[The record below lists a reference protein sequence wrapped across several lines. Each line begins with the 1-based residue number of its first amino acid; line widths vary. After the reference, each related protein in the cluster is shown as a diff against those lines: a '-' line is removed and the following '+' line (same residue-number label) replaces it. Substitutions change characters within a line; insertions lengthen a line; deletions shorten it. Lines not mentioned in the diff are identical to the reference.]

1 MGVDKLNFSILES
14 GFLPNKISTLLSNEF
29 DDVEYIAKNLPKI
42 LANNQ
47 IESEVLNLET
57 EKNISNLSIDE
68 LERAML
74 LYSYIGHGYIWGG
87 TSIEK
92 VIPKNIS
99 KTWYKISQKLDR
111 PPILSYASY
120 ALNNWKLQDV
130 NKPFDLENIRIL
142 QNFLGGMDEDWFI
155 MIHIAIEHEAKE
167 ILNNLKIYYLDKN
180 EDQSYLENALV
191 SIKKINQ
198 IMNRMPEK
206 CDPFIYYNRVRPY
219 IFGWK
224 NNPATPN
231 GVIYEDVQEYGGNP
245 QLFRGETGAQSSIVP
260 SLDAL
265 LGVTHSNDPL
275 KEYLD
280 EMRLYMPKEHRNLLN
295 DLDQWS
301 ENNRSN
307 SITEDSSVVLSDEII
322 KEVHAFRNKHLEYAR
337 IYIHEQSLSNQ
348 NNSNVVGT
356 GGTPFMKYLDK
367 HLQETVSSND

>member
-1 MGVDKLNFSILES
+1 MDRLNFSILEI

-29 DDVEYIAKNLPKI
+29 DDVEHIAKNLPKI

-47 IESEVLNLET
+47 IEDEVLNLET
-57 EKNISNLSIDE
+57 EKDISNLSIDE

-167 ILNNLKIYYLDKN
+167 ILNNLKTYYLDKN
-180 EDQSYLENALV
+180 EDQSYLESALV

-231 GVIYEDVQEYGGNP
+231 GVIYEGVEEYGGNP

-260 SLDAL
+260 ALDAL

-301 ENNRSN
+301 ENNRSK
-307 SITEDSSVVLSDEII
+307 SIREDSSVLLSDEII
-322 KEVHAFRNKHLEYAR
+322 KEVHTFRNKHLEYAR

-367 HLQETVSSND
+367 HLQETVPSND

>member
-14 GFLPNKISTLLSNEF
+14 GFLPNKISTLLLNEF

-47 IESEVLNLET
+47 IEYEVLNLET
-57 EKNISNLSIDE
+57 EKDISNLSIDE

-167 ILNNLKIYYLDKN
+167 ILNNLKTYYLDKS

-231 GVIYEDVQEYGGNP
+231 GVIYEGVEEYGGNP

-260 SLDAL
+260 ALDAL

-307 SITEDSSVVLSDEII
+307 STTEDSSVVLSDEII

-367 HLQETVSSND
+367 HLQETVPSND

>member
-1 MGVDKLNFSILES
+1 MDRLNFSILEI

-29 DDVEYIAKNLPKI
+29 DDVEHIAKNLPKI

-142 QNFLGGMDEDWFI
+142 QNFLGGIDEDWFI

-167 ILNNLKIYYLDKN
+167 ILNNLKTYYLDQN

-231 GVIYEDVQEYGGNP
+231 GVIYEDVEEYGGNP

-260 SLDAL
+260 ALDAL

-301 ENNRSN
+301 ENNRSK
-307 SITEDSSVVLSDEII
+307 STTEDSSVVLSDEII

-367 HLQETVSSND
+367 HLQETVPSND

>member
-1 MGVDKLNFSILES
+1 MDRLNFSILES

-29 DDVEYIAKNLPKI
+29 DDVEHIAKNLPKI

-47 IESEVLNLET
+47 IEYEVLNLET
-57 EKNISNLSIDE
+57 EKDISNLSIDE

-142 QNFLGGMDEDWFI
+142 QNFLGGIDEDWFI

-167 ILNNLKIYYLDKN
+167 ILNNLKTYYLDKN

-231 GVIYEDVQEYGGNP
+231 GVIYEGVEEYGGTP

-260 SLDAL
+260 ALDAL

-367 HLQETVSSND
+367 HLQETVPSND

>member
-1 MGVDKLNFSILES
+1 MDRLNFSILEI

-29 DDVEYIAKNLPKI
+29 DDVEHIAKNLPKI

-47 IESEVLNLET
+47 IEYEVLNLET

-142 QNFLGGMDEDWFI
+142 QNFLGGIDEDWFI

-167 ILNNLKIYYLDKN
+167 ILNNLKTYYLDKN

-231 GVIYEDVQEYGGNP
+231 GVIYEGVEEYGGTP

-260 SLDAL
+260 ALDAL

-367 HLQETVSSND
+367 HLQETVPSND

>member
-1 MGVDKLNFSILES
+1 MGVDILNFSILES
-14 GFLPNKISTLLSNEF
+14 GFLPNKISTLLPNEF
-29 DDVEYIAKNLPKI
+29 DDVEHIGKNLPKI

-47 IESEVLNLET
+47 IEYEVLNLET
-57 EKNISNLSIDE
+57 EKDISNLSIDE

-167 ILNNLKIYYLDKN
+167 ILNNLKTYYLDKN

-231 GVIYEDVQEYGGNP
+231 GVIYEGVEEYGGNP

-260 SLDAL
+260 ALDAL

-301 ENNRSN
+301 ENNRSK
-307 SITEDSSVVLSDEII
+307 SIREDSSVLLSDEII
-322 KEVHAFRNKHLEYAR
+322 KEVHTFRNKHLEYAR

-367 HLQETVSSND
+367 HLQETVPSND

>member
-1 MGVDKLNFSILES
+1 MDRLNFSILEI

-29 DDVEYIAKNLPKI
+29 DDVEHIAKNLPKI

-47 IESEVLNLET
+47 IKDEVLNLET
-57 EKNISNLSIDE
+57 EKDISNLSIDE

-167 ILNNLKIYYLDKN
+167 ILNNLKTYYLDKN

-231 GVIYEDVQEYGGNP
+231 GVIYEDVEEYGGNP

-260 SLDAL
+260 ALDAL

-307 SITEDSSVVLSDEII
+307 STTEDSSVVLSDEII

-367 HLQETVSSND
+367 HLQETVPSND

>member
-29 DDVEYIAKNLPKI
+29 DDVEHIAKNLPKI

-47 IESEVLNLET
+47 IEYEVLNLET
-57 EKNISNLSIDE
+57 EKDISNLSIDE

-167 ILNNLKIYYLDKN
+167 ILNNLKTYYLDKN

-231 GVIYEDVQEYGGNP
+231 GVIYEGVEEYGGKP

-260 SLDAL
+260 ALDAL

-367 HLQETVSSND
+367 HLQETVPSND

>member
-167 ILNNLKIYYLDKN
+167 ILNNLKTYYLDKN

-231 GVIYEDVQEYGGNP
+231 GVIYEGVEEYGGTP

-260 SLDAL
+260 ALDAL

-367 HLQETVSSND
+367 HLQETVPSND

>member
-29 DDVEYIAKNLPKI
+29 DDVEHIAKNLPKI

-47 IESEVLNLET
+47 IEDEVLNLET
-57 EKNISNLSIDE
+57 EKDISNLSIDE

-167 ILNNLKIYYLDKN
+167 ILNNLKTYYLDKN

-231 GVIYEDVQEYGGNP
+231 GVIYEGVEEYGGTP

-260 SLDAL
+260 ALDAL

-367 HLQETVSSND
+367 HLQETVPSND

>member
-1 MGVDKLNFSILES
+1 MDRLNFSILES

-29 DDVEYIAKNLPKI
+29 DDVEHIAKNLPKI

-47 IESEVLNLET
+47 IEYEVLNLET

-167 ILNNLKIYYLDKN
+167 ILNNLKTYYLDKN

-231 GVIYEDVQEYGGNP
+231 GVIYEGVEEYGGTP

-260 SLDAL
+260 ALDAL

-301 ENNRSN
+301 ENNRDK
-307 SITEDSSVVLSDEII
+307 SIREDSSVVLSDEII

-367 HLQETVSSND
+367 HLQETVPSND

>member
-1 MGVDKLNFSILES
+1 MDRLNFSILEI

-29 DDVEYIAKNLPKI
+29 DDVEHIAKNLPKI

-47 IESEVLNLET
+47 IEDEVLNLET
-57 EKNISNLSIDE
+57 EKDISNLSIDE

-92 VIPKNIS
+92 VIPKNLS

-167 ILNNLKIYYLDKN
+167 ILNNLKTYYLDKN

-231 GVIYEDVQEYGGNP
+231 GVIYEGVDEYGGNP

-260 SLDAL
+260 ALDAL

-301 ENNRSN
+301 ENNRSK
-307 SITEDSSVVLSDEII
+307 SIREDSSVLLSDEII
-322 KEVHAFRNKHLEYAR
+322 KEVHTFRNKHLEYAR

-367 HLQETVSSND
+367 HLQETVPSND

>member
-29 DDVEYIAKNLPKI
+29 DDVEHIAKNLPKI

-47 IESEVLNLET
+47 IEDEVLNLET
-57 EKNISNLSIDE
+57 EKDISNLSIDE

-167 ILNNLKIYYLDKN
+167 ILNNLKTYYLDQN

-231 GVIYEDVQEYGGNP
+231 GVIYEDVEEYGGNP

-260 SLDAL
+260 ALDAL

-307 SITEDSSVVLSDEII
+307 STTEDSSVVLSDEII

-367 HLQETVSSND
+367 HLQETVPSND

>member
-29 DDVEYIAKNLPKI
+29 DDVEHIAKNLPKI

-47 IESEVLNLET
+47 IKDEVLNLET
-57 EKNISNLSIDE
+57 EKDISNLSIDE

-142 QNFLGGMDEDWFI
+142 QNFLGGIDEDWFI

-167 ILNNLKIYYLDKN
+167 ILNNLKTYYLDKN

-231 GVIYEDVQEYGGNP
+231 GVIYEGVEEYGGTP

-260 SLDAL
+260 ALDAL

-307 SITEDSSVVLSDEII
+307 STTEDSSVVLSDEII

-367 HLQETVSSND
+367 HLQETVPSND

>member
-29 DDVEYIAKNLPKI
+29 DDVEHIAKNLPKI

-47 IESEVLNLET
+47 IEDEVLNLET
-57 EKNISNLSIDE
+57 EKDISNLSIDE

-167 ILNNLKIYYLDKN
+167 ILNSLKTYYLDKN
-180 EDQSYLENALV
+180 KDQSYLENALV

-231 GVIYEDVQEYGGNP
+231 GVIYEGVEEYGGNP

-260 SLDAL
+260 ALDAL

-367 HLQETVSSND
+367 HLQETVPSND

>member
-1 MGVDKLNFSILES
+1 MDKLNFSILES
-14 GFLPNKISTLLSNEF
+14 GFLPNKISSLLSNEF
-29 DDVEYIAKNLPKI
+29 DDVEHIAKNLPKI

-47 IESEVLNLET
+47 IEDEVLNLET
-57 EKNISNLSIDE
+57 EKDISNLSIDE

-167 ILNNLKIYYLDKN
+167 ILNNLKTYYLDKN

-231 GVIYEDVQEYGGNP
+231 GVIYEGVEEYGGNP

-260 SLDAL
+260 ALDAL

-301 ENNRSN
+301 ENNRSK
-307 SITEDSSVVLSDEII
+307 SIREDSSVLLSDEII
-322 KEVHAFRNKHLEYAR
+322 KEVHTFRNKHLEYAR

-367 HLQETVSSND
+367 HLQETVPSND

>member
-1 MGVDKLNFSILES
+1 MDRLNFSILES

-29 DDVEYIAKNLPKI
+29 DDVEHIAKNLPKI

-47 IESEVLNLET
+47 IEYEVLNLEA

-167 ILNNLKIYYLDKN
+167 ILNNLKTYYLDKN

-191 SIKKINQ
+191 SIKKFNQ

-231 GVIYEDVQEYGGNP
+231 GVIYEGVEEYGGTP

-260 SLDAL
+260 ALDAL

-367 HLQETVSSND
+367 HLQETVPSND

>member
-57 EKNISNLSIDE
+57 EKNISNFSVDE

-167 ILNNLKIYYLDKN
+167 ILNNLKTYYLDKN

-231 GVIYEDVQEYGGNP
+231 GVIYEGVEEYGGTP

-260 SLDAL
+260 ALDAL

-301 ENNRSN
+301 DNNRRN
-307 SITEDSSVVLSDEII
+307 SVREDSSVVLSDKII

-367 HLQETVSSND
+367 HLQETVPSND

>member
-1 MGVDKLNFSILES
+1 MDRLNFSILEI

-29 DDVEYIAKNLPKI
+29 DDVEHIAKNLPKI

-47 IESEVLNLET
+47 IEDEVLNLET
-57 EKNISNLSIDE
+57 EKDISNLSIDE

-167 ILNNLKIYYLDKN
+167 ILNNLKTYYLDKN

-231 GVIYEDVQEYGGNP
+231 GVIYEGVDEYGGNP

-260 SLDAL
+260 ALDAL

-301 ENNRSN
+301 ENNRSK
-307 SITEDSSVVLSDEII
+307 SIREDSSVLLSDEII
-322 KEVHAFRNKHLEYAR
+322 KEVHTFRNKHLEYAR

-367 HLQETVSSND
+367 HLQETVPSND

>member
-1 MGVDKLNFSILES
+1 MDRLNFSILES
-14 GFLPNKISTLLSNEF
+14 GFLPYKISTLLSNEF

-47 IESEVLNLET
+47 IEYEVLNLET

-87 TSIEK
+87 TSTEK

-167 ILNNLKIYYLDKN
+167 ILNNLKTYYLDKN

-231 GVIYEDVQEYGGNP
+231 GVIYEGVEEYGGTP

-260 SLDAL
+260 ALDAL

-301 ENNRSN
+301 ENNRSK
-307 SITEDSSVVLSDEII
+307 SIREDSSVLLSDEII

-367 HLQETVSSND
+367 HLQETVPSND

>member
-1 MGVDKLNFSILES
+1 MDRLNFSILES

-29 DDVEYIAKNLPKI
+29 DDVEHIAKNLPKI

-47 IESEVLNLET
+47 IEDEVLNLET
-57 EKNISNLSIDE
+57 EKDISNLSIDE

-167 ILNNLKIYYLDKN
+167 ILNNLKTYYLDKN

-231 GVIYEDVQEYGGNP
+231 GVIYEGVEEYGGTP

-260 SLDAL
+260 ALDAL

-307 SITEDSSVVLSDEII
+307 STTEDSSVVLSDEII

-367 HLQETVSSND
+367 HLQETVPSND

>member
-1 MGVDKLNFSILES
+1 MDRLNFSILES

-29 DDVEYIAKNLPKI
+29 DDVEHIAKNLPKI

-47 IESEVLNLET
+47 IKDEVLNLET

-167 ILNNLKIYYLDKN
+167 ILNNLKTYYLDQN

-231 GVIYEDVQEYGGNP
+231 GVIYEGVEEYGGTP

-260 SLDAL
+260 ALDAL

-301 ENNRSN
+301 ENNRDK
-307 SITEDSSVVLSDEII
+307 SIREDSSVVLSDEII

-367 HLQETVSSND
+367 HLQETVPSND

>member
-29 DDVEYIAKNLPKI
+29 DDVEHIAKNLPKI

-47 IESEVLNLET
+47 IEYEVLNLET

-167 ILNNLKIYYLDKN
+167 ILNNLKTYYLDKN

-231 GVIYEDVQEYGGNP
+231 GVIYEGVEEYGGNP

-260 SLDAL
+260 ALDAL

-307 SITEDSSVVLSDEII
+307 SIRKNNSVVLSDEII

-356 GGTPFMKYLDK
+356 GGTPFIKYLDK
-367 HLQETVSSND
+367 HLQETVPSND

>member
-57 EKNISNLSIDE
+57 EKDISNLSIDE

-167 ILNNLKIYYLDKN
+167 ILNNLKTYYLDKN

-231 GVIYEDVQEYGGNP
+231 GVIYEGVEEYGGTP

-260 SLDAL
+260 ALDAL

-307 SITEDSSVVLSDEII
+307 STTEDSSVVLSDEII
-322 KEVHAFRNKHLEYAR
+322 NEVHAFRNKHLEYAR

-367 HLQETVSSND
+367 HLQETVPSND

>member
-1 MGVDKLNFSILES
+1 MDRLNFSILES

-29 DDVEYIAKNLPKI
+29 DDVEHIAKNLPKI

-47 IESEVLNLET
+47 IEDEVLNLET
-57 EKNISNLSIDE
+57 EKDISNLSIDE

-155 MIHIAIEHEAKE
+155 MIHIAIEHEAKK
-167 ILNNLKIYYLDKN
+167 ILNNLKTYYLDKN

-231 GVIYEDVQEYGGNP
+231 GVIYEGVEEYGGNP

-260 SLDAL
+260 ALDAL

-301 ENNRSN
+301 ENNRSK
-307 SITEDSSVVLSDEII
+307 SIREDSSVLLSDEII
-322 KEVHAFRNKHLEYAR
+322 KEVHTFRNKHLEYAR

-367 HLQETVSSND
+367 HLQETVPSND

>member
-1 MGVDKLNFSILES
+1 MVKLNFSILES

-29 DDVEYIAKNLPKI
+29 DDVEHIAKNLPKI

-47 IESEVLNLET
+47 IKDEVLNLET
-57 EKNISNLSIDE
+57 EKDISNLSIDE

-167 ILNNLKIYYLDKN
+167 ILNNLKTYYLDQN

-231 GVIYEDVQEYGGNP
+231 GVIYEGVEEYGGTP

-260 SLDAL
+260 ALDAL

-301 ENNRSN
+301 ENNRDK
-307 SITEDSSVVLSDEII
+307 SIREDSSVVLSDEII

-348 NNSNVVGT
+348 SNSNVVGT

-367 HLQETVSSND
+367 HLQETVPSND

>member
-1 MGVDKLNFSILES
+1 MDRLNFSILEI

-29 DDVEYIAKNLPKI
+29 DDVEHIAKNLPKI

-47 IESEVLNLET
+47 IEDEVLNLET
-57 EKNISNLSIDE
+57 EKDISNLSIDE

-155 MIHIAIEHEAKE
+155 MIHIAIEQEAKE
-167 ILNNLKIYYLDKN
+167 ILNNLKTYYLDKN

-224 NNPATPN
+224 NTPATPN
-231 GVIYEDVQEYGGNP
+231 GVIYEGVEEYGGNP

-260 SLDAL
+260 ALDAL

-301 ENNRSN
+301 ENNRSK
-307 SITEDSSVVLSDEII
+307 SIREDSSVLLSDEII
-322 KEVHAFRNKHLEYAR
+322 KEVHTFRNKHLEYAR

-367 HLQETVSSND
+367 HLQETVPSND

>member
-1 MGVDKLNFSILES
+1 MDRLNFSILEI

-29 DDVEYIAKNLPKI
+29 DDVEHIAKNLPKI

-47 IESEVLNLET
+47 IEDEVLNLET
-57 EKNISNLSIDE
+57 EKDISNLSIDE

-167 ILNNLKIYYLDKN
+167 ILNNLKTYYLDKN
-180 EDQSYLENALV
+180 KDQSYLENALV

-231 GVIYEDVQEYGGNP
+231 GVIYEGVEEYGGNP

-260 SLDAL
+260 ALDAL

-367 HLQETVSSND
+367 HLQETVPSND

>member
-1 MGVDKLNFSILES
+1 MGVDKLDFSILES

-29 DDVEYIAKNLPKI
+29 DDVEHIAKNLPKI

-47 IESEVLNLET
+47 IEYEVLNLET

-167 ILNNLKIYYLDKN
+167 ILNNLKTYYLDKN

-231 GVIYEDVQEYGGNP
+231 GVIYEGVEEYAGKP

-260 SLDAL
+260 ALDVL
-265 LGVTHSNDPL
+265 LGVAHSNDPL

-301 ENNRSN
+301 EKNRSN
-307 SITEDSSVVLSDEII
+307 FIKEDSSVVLSDEII

-367 HLQETVSSND
+367 HLQETVPSND

>member
-29 DDVEYIAKNLPKI
+29 DDVEHIAKNLPKI

-47 IESEVLNLET
+47 IEYEVLNLET
-57 EKNISNLSIDE
+57 EKDISNLSIDE

-167 ILNNLKIYYLDKN
+167 ILNNLKTYYLDKS

-231 GVIYEDVQEYGGNP
+231 GVIYEGVEEYGGNP

-260 SLDAL
+260 ALDAL

-307 SITEDSSVVLSDEII
+307 STTEDSSVVLSDEII
-322 KEVHAFRNKHLEYAR
+322 NEVHAFRNKHLEYAR

-367 HLQETVSSND
+367 HLQETVPSND

>member
-167 ILNNLKIYYLDKN
+167 ILNNLKTYYLDKN

-231 GVIYEDVQEYGGNP
+231 GVIYEGVEEYGGTP

-260 SLDAL
+260 ALDAL

-301 ENNRSN
+301 ENNRSK
-307 SITEDSSVVLSDEII
+307 SIREDSSVVLSDEII

-367 HLQETVSSND
+367 HLQETVPSND

>member
-1 MGVDKLNFSILES
+1 MDRLNFSILET

-29 DDVEYIAKNLPKI
+29 DDIEYLANNLPKI

-47 IESEVLNLET
+47 IESEVLNLEI
-57 EKNISNLSIDE
+57 EKDISNLSIDE

-260 SLDAL
+260 ALDAL
-265 LGVTHSNDPL
+265 LGITHSNDPL

-295 DLDQWS
+295 DLDEWS
-301 ENNRSN
+301 QNNKSN
-307 SITEDSSVVLSDEII
+307 FTRQDNLVQLSEEII
-322 KEVHAFRNKHLEYAR
+322 REVHAFRDKHLEYAR
-337 IYIHEQSLSNQ
+337 IYIYEQSLSNQ

-367 HLQETVSSND
+367 HLQETVPSND